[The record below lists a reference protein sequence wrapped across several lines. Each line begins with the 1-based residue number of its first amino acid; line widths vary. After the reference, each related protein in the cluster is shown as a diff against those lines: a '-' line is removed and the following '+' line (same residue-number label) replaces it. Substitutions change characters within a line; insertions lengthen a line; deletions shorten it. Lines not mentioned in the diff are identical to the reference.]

1 MNSKYRSECLMLHE
15 RQFRC
20 GVYMPRPL
28 SSAGRSFVS
37 TLCNSNDAKSK
48 ELEKNVCELEGG

>member
-1 MNSKYRSECLMLHE
+1 MLHE

-20 GVYMPRPL
+20 SVYMARPL
-28 SSAGRSFVS
+28 SSSGRSFVS
-37 TLCNSNDAKSK
+37 TLCNGNDTKSK